1 MVRISRDRDL
11 PRHFDGSPLASWVHY
26 VGWPSAGI
34 LCAGGIWLVVGAASK
49 PQEFLG
55 ALVALAGVVVAAAL
69 VRCRRY
75 EVTIGQRTITLCC
88 GPFRQTL
95 PVGSIEVVQAR
106 GATGWRRLY
115 ADRELV
121 LETSLDRGPMPVPTR
136 DEAELRGALVRTL
149 ER

>member
-1 MVRISRDRDL
+1 VVRIRRDRDL
-11 PRHFDGSPLASWVHY
+11 PRHFEAIPLAPWVHY

-34 LCAGGIWLVVGAASK
+34 FSAGGIWLVVGAASK

-55 ALVALAGVVVAAAL
+55 ALVALTGVMVAAAL

-75 EVTIGQRTITLCC
+75 EITIGERTITLCC

-95 PVGSIEVVQAR
+95 PVGSLEAVHAR
-106 GATGWRRLY
+106 RATGWRRLY

-121 LETSLDRGPMPVPTR
+121 LETSLYRGRMPVPTR
-136 DEAELRGALVRTL
+136 DEAELRGALVGT
-149 ER
+149 